1 MAEASAAN
9 VGMGGSWDG
18 AVGFRVWRVSGA
30 ARDGWITHDRSYVR
44 YEHYV
49 RVMGV
54 TSGSHPR
61 PLAQLRPRRMGRLA
75 SAGDELRTDHR

>member
-1 MAEASAAN
+1 MPQITDASTDTGTDPSTDAN
-9 VGMGGSWDG
+9 SH
-18 AVGFRVWRVSGA
+18 AGA